1 MVVFC
6 RWSRLPRKIL
16 REEEKV
22 KDLLRCEVT
31 SRNMVL
37 LHALECTFD
46 TQTIPT
52 CTSVMFC
59 TDSIC
64 NKSKSPNRLVFCEN
78 NSVLMAHSI
87 TLLFPSVGLIS
98 WQCCCVTVDV
108 LTTDL
113 LFLDVSET
121 IRSSFAQ
128 SRSRS
133 GALDSFASSSV
144 LADSLVK
151 CPVILLIEILHI

>member
-1 MVVFC
+1 ME
-6 RWSRLPRKIL
+6 PAARKIL

-64 NKSKSPNRLVFCEN
+64 NNPIPE
-78 NSVLMAHSI
+78 
-87 TLLFPSVGLIS
+87 P
-98 WQCCCVTVDV
+98 
-108 LTTDL
+108 
-113 LFLDVSET
+113 
-121 IRSSFAQ
+121 
-128 SRSRS
+128 
-133 GALDSFASSSV
+133 SSV
-144 LADSLVK
+144 L
-151 CPVILLIEILHI
+151 